1 MTNATRLL
9 IVLAA
14 VLLAAAFDTGRSHA
28 DPPPLIEPMIW
39 QLDLDYPESTPS
51 DASLPIHTVYIK
63 THDGTDWMSTYDDH
77 PLAVAGPATIQSL
90 INIYGNQGIEV
101 AAWFVPKGADYDT
114 QVAMAV
120 QVIDSGVTALY
131 ADLEPFA
138 GFCYKDCAPLATN
151 FWARVRQERPNARL
165 GVIYD
170 PRPWWWDASATS
182 LWFANADVAMPMCY
196 WESYAGQGSF
206 GDPAGCVTQAK
217 ADLAKLSPNRA
228 LEYLPI
234 LQGDS
239 TPDRVQKALDASI
252 RSGAA
257 RASLWRRGVVSNDV
271 WSMIANYQAP
281 SGPHCAVLLIDGCVI
296 RDATQGTVYLVQGGA
311 KFGFPSWETFVAM
324 GQTERDIQVLPDGV
338 VDGLPHVPVDG
349 THLQEFGG
357 DIVYV
362 VYGGAKFV
370 IAAGEAL
377 ATGASN
383 ARTVPPGGTGQI
395 PFVPPDF
402 TRFREQS
409 AEDKYVVLH
418 GGRIQLDDAAER
430 ALADMG
436 FSDEP
441 LYVVPDGGL
450 EQIPVLQVKRGD
462 VDCDGAVGIEDV
474 LGVLKSNIGIA
485 NPSPCISVTGDV
497 TCDGFSLTDDAL
509 RLLLFFAESPMQ
521 PVADCAPIGEPQ
533 PAILS
538 QSDVPTS
545 SPVSASTE

>member
-1 MTNATRLL
+1 MRNATRPL

-14 VLLAAAFDTGRSHA
+14 VLLAAAFGSGRSHA

-39 QLDLDYPESTPS
+39 QLDLDYPESTPP
-51 DASLPIHTVYIK
+51 DASLPIQTVYIK

-77 PLAVAGPATIQSL
+77 PLAVSGPATIQSL

-101 AAWFVPKGADYDT
+101 AAWFVPKGDDYDA
-114 QVAMAV
+114 QVAMAL

-138 GFCYKDCAPLATN
+138 GFCNQNCPALAAN

-196 WESYAGQGSF
+196 WETYSGQGSF

-239 TPDRVQKALDASI
+239 TPDKVRNALDASV

-257 RASLWRRGVVSNDV
+257 RASLWRRGVVSNEV
-271 WSMIANYQAP
+271 WNMIANYRAP
-281 SGPHCAVLLIDGCVI
+281 SGPHCAELVVDGCVV
-296 RDATQGTVYLVQGGA
+296 REAAEATVYLVQGGA

-338 VDGLPHVPVDG
+338 VGSLPDVPVDG

-370 IAAGEAL
+370 VDAGDAPAADV
-377 ATGASN
+377 SN
-383 ARTVPPGGTGQI
+383 ARTVPPGGIGQI
-395 PFVPPDF
+395 PLVPQDF
-402 TRFREQS
+402 TLFREQS
-409 AEDKYVVLH
+409 AEDKYLVLH
-418 GGRIQLDDAAER
+418 GGRIQLDAAGER

-462 VDCDGAVGIEDV
+462 VDCDGAVGVLDV
-474 LGVLKSNIGIA
+474 LGVLRSNIGIA
-485 NPSPCISVTGDV
+485 NPGPCISVTGDV
-497 TCDGFSLTDDAL
+497 TCDGFSLIDDAL
-509 RLLLFFAESPMQ
+509 RLLLFSAESPVE
-521 PVADCAPIGEPQ
+521 PIAGCTPIGDPQ
-533 PAILS
+533 SALLS
-538 QSDVPTS
+538 QSQAPT
-545 SPVSASTE
+545 PTPLPAPTE